1 MRGQAH
7 GHAARASGED
17 VRDAE
22 ACREDDRER
31 AGPEAFQER
40 HELVVDLGDHIKLF
54 PVTQNQGQRTDS
66 GAVLGPVN
74 ARGGVGVEGA
84 APEREKGFRRE
95 DDGMPI
101 KHELHRAFKVDVGR
115 HVDAASL

>member
-1 MRGQAH
+1 M
-7 GHAARASGED
+7 
-17 VRDAE
+17 
-22 ACREDDRER
+22 
-31 AGPEAFQER
+31 F
-40 HELVVDLGDHIKLF
+40 
-54 PVTQNQGQRTDS
+54 
-66 GAVLGPVN
+66 GPVN

-115 HVDAASL
+115 RVDAASL